1 VRVAWATDIH
11 LDFLGDE
18 QVRAF
23 AAALAKERPEA
34 VVLSGDLS
42 HAELLEHH
50 LRLLA
55 SVLGCP
61 IYFVLGNH
69 DYYGSSIVDVR
80 QAVAELCAR
89 KPRLRWLPACGVVS
103 LSEQTALIG
112 CDGWADARLGD
123 PEGTTVVLNDFFHIA
138 ELAATLDP
146 RVRAAPSLLRP
157 SERGSLHRALQ
168 ALGDV
173 EAARCDE
180 LLTAALASHAQ
191 VLVVTHVP
199 PFAEACWHEGRLSD
213 GNWLPYFS
221 CAAVGEVLRAQAL
234 AHPECTLTVLCGH
247 THGAGEAQ
255 IEPNLRVLTGAA
267 VYRRPQ
273 LQRVLELA

>member
-1 VRVAWATDIH
+1 MRVAWATDIH

-23 AAALAKERPEA
+23 AATLAQERPEA

-55 SVLGCP
+55 GVLTCP

-80 QAVAELCAR
+80 QAVVELCAR
-89 KPRLRWLPACGVVS
+89 RSRLRWLPACGVVS
-103 LSEQTALIG
+103 LSEQTALVG

-123 PEGTTVVLNDFFHIA
+123 PANTTVVLNDFFHIA
-138 ELAATLDP
+138 ELAATLNP
-146 RVRAAPSLLRP
+146 HVRAKPGLLRA
-157 SERGSLHRALQ
+157 SDRGPLHRVLQ
-168 ALGDV
+168 ELGDV

-180 LLTAALASHAQ
+180 LLTAALATHPQ

-199 PFAEACWHEGRLSD
+199 PFAAACWHEGRLSD
-213 GNWLPYFS
+213 DNWLPYFS
-221 CAAVGEVLRAQAL
+221 CAALGEVLRAQAR
-234 AHPECTLTVLCGH
+234 AHPERRLTVLCGH

-255 IEPNLRVLTGAA
+255 IEPNLRVLTGGA

-273 LQRVLELA
+273 LQQVLELA